1 MGNDFSDKKDFTSA
15 FNEAGYQI
23 ARLNVL
29 WNTCNSLSRNGRLT
43 QWKWLLDTIWRE
55 LTPDAT
61 QKDENKYFGEVKEL
75 NNKISNPK
83 GPGDLY
89 IALQE
94 KEIFLRCLQDAVGK
108 GSKRKD
114 SDEDDM
120 EE

>member
-1 MGNDFSDKKDFTSA
+1 MASDFSDKKVLTSQ

-29 WNTCNSLSRNGRLT
+29 WTTCNTLSRSGRLT

-55 LTPDAT
+55 LSPDAK
-61 QKDENKYFGEVKEL
+61 QKDKDKYFKEVEEL
-75 NNKISNPK
+75 NTKIAKLQNT
-83 GPGDLY
+83 GDLY
-89 IALQE
+89 KSLQE

-114 SDEDDM
+114 FDEDDI
-120 EE
+120 ED